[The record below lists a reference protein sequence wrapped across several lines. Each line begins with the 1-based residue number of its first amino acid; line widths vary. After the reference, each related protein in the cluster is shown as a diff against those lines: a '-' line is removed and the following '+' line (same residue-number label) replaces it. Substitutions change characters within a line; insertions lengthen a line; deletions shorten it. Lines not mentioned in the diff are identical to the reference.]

1 MAGKRECGH
10 SRKTWL
16 QCVNCDLKSSTLS
29 KDLTSNHNA
38 WREALKM
45 AKAPTHKKC
54 GTWAQSGKK
63 KESILETWVNVYFTS
78 KALSILELLKF

>member
-1 MAGKRECGH
+1 
-10 SRKTWL
+10 
-16 QCVNCDLKSSTLS
+16 
-29 KDLTSNHNA
+29 
-38 WREALKM
+38 M
-45 AKAPTHKKC
+45 AKAPTHKIC